1 MDLESACII
10 PVPHEMVKN
19 IFGKTIKLIPNNSKI
34 EYEKIRPGDLCTI
47 QNDIVLGEFS
57 FAKNRPAL
65 ILNIDL
71 DSKKALICFLTTSD
85 SDLSKDKNSL
95 IQFNKNSFYPEFL
108 KDSGNKDSY
117 IKCATFSEIS
127 IDRII
132 DKVGEVESKIEFS
145 EYLNKIYKYVGT
157 KLKEGIKNFE
167 EIQNAT
173 TTDDTKIKGTT
184 TELANTEDES
194 KSTEIL
200 NTSTSTTTNNTQT
213 TFFKP
218 LTDKEI
224 EKTFKTYFLNCY
236 GNTQLDFSKFPLS
249 VFIDEVESEILQKL
263 NSMTDKERGYK
274 ISNTTNSISLE
285 EVIDNRGNAKT
296 NCYTLKINQG
306 IKNQKLFPYKEYEIN
321 AFNVKRKSAYTTHDK
336 LLTQVLNSVCQGN
349 DPSYYMHYAGFIV
362 VMAKKSHISEEQLK
376 LNLEHSGIIYKGQLE
391 DIFKLDL
398 NFFKNLCCD
407 SQYYNYQNSDNEK

>member
-1 MDLESACII
+1 MLFKYNKNFGGIMKKIDPKIELEDIEKMIYETLNLSKDEWFTSLTKREKLHSVENMEIEIKNSKTGETLSFTFRNNYLIAPQLTQAQQLALYQKYLEKVDPEEAKKIKEEAHKKVQPLENYISFLKYHDLMDLESACII

-34 EYEKIRPGDLCTI
+34 EYEKIKSGDLCTI

-95 IQFNKNSFYPEFL
+95 IQFNKNSFYLEFL

-132 DKVGEVESKIEFS
+132 DKVGEVEAKIEFS

-194 KSTEIL
+194 KSTGRYAYIRRAERRV
-200 NTSTSTTTNNTQT
+200 NVYG
-213 TFFKP
+213 KP
-218 LTDKEI
+218 
-224 EKTFKTYFLNCY
+224 EKAVDLLLAHCPG
-236 GNTQLDFSKFPLS
+236 GNVCDQLAG
-249 VFIDEVESEILQKL
+249 
-263 NSMTDKERGYK
+263 T
-274 ISNTTNSISLE
+274 
-285 EVIDNRGNAKT
+285 A
-296 NCYTLKINQG
+296 
-306 IKNQKLFPYKEYEIN
+306 
-321 AFNVKRKSAYTTHDK
+321 H
-336 LLTQVLNSVCQGN
+336 VCQ
-349 DPSYYMHYAGFIV
+349 
-362 VMAKKSHISEEQLK
+362 
-376 LNLEHSGIIYKGQLE
+376 
-391 DIFKLDL
+391 
-398 NFFKNLCCD
+398 
-407 SQYYNYQNSDNEK
+407 